1 MTATIGDLDV
11 EVRAQILQR
20 LKSIEG
26 QARGI
31 QRMVEDQRSCQDVMD
46 QIAAMRAASHALSI
60 QLLEEFALHCLRSS
74 DDFPSFEQ
82 AVAQMIGVVSKL
94 TR

>member
-1 MTATIGDLDV
+1 MATTIAELDV
-11 EVRAQILQR
+11 AVRDQILLR

-31 QRMVEDQRSCQDVMD
+31 QRMVEDQRSCQEIMD

-60 QLLEEFALHCLRSS
+60 QLFEEFALHCLRTANDSA
-74 DDFPSFEQ
+74 SFDQ
-82 AVAQMIGVVSKL
+82 AVAQMVSVVSKL

>member
-1 MTATIGDLDV
+1 MTATIADLDAG
-11 EVRAQILQR
+11 VRDQIMQR

-31 QRMVEDQRSCQDVMD
+31 QRMVDEQRSCQEIMD
-46 QIAAMRAASHALSI
+46 QIAAMRAASHALSV
-60 QLLEEFALHCLRSS
+60 QLLEEFALHCLRTA

-82 AVAQMIGVVSKL
+82 AVAQMVSVVSKL

>member
-1 MTATIGDLDV
+1 MTATIADLDTV
-11 EVRAQILQR
+11 ARDQILQR

-31 QRMVEDQRSCQDVMD
+31 QRMVEDRRSCQEIMD
-46 QIAAMRAASHALSI
+46 QITAMRAASHALSV
-60 QLLEEFALHCLRSS
+60 QLLEEFALHCLRNA

-82 AVAQMIGVVSKL
+82 AVAQMVSVVSKL

>member
-1 MTATIGDLDV
+1 MTTSITELDAATRD
-11 EVRAQILQR
+11 QIVQR

-31 QRMVEDQRSCQDVMD
+31 QRMVEEGRACQEIMD
-46 QIAAMRAASHALSI
+46 QITGLRAASHALSL
-60 QLLEEFALHCLRSS
+60 QLLEEFTVHCLRSA
-74 DDFPSFEQ
+74 DTFPSVEQ
-82 AVAQMIGVVSKL
+82 AVAQMVGVISKL

>member
-1 MTATIGDLDV
+1 MLTTSGLDTATRNALV
-11 EVRAQILQR
+11 MR

-31 QRMVEDQRSCQDVMD
+31 QHMLEDGRDCQEILD
-46 QIAAMRAASHALSI
+46 QLTALRAASHVASMQAL
-60 QLLEEFALHCLRSS
+60 EAFALHCLRESA
-74 DDFPSFEQ
+74 DAPDEVITQFVG
-82 AVAQMIGVVSKL
+82 AVAKL

>member
-1 MTATIGDLDV
+1 MAMATGLDAATRSALV
-11 EVRAQILQR
+11 TR

-31 QRMVEDQRSCQDVMD
+31 QRMLEEGRDCQAILDQL
-46 QIAAMRAASHALSI
+46 AALRAASHAVNM
-60 QLLEEFALHCLRSS
+60 QALEAFALHCLRESP
-74 DDFPSFEQ
+74 DAPEQ
-82 AVAQMIGVVSKL
+82 VMTQVLGVVSKL

>member
-1 MTATIGDLDV
+1 MVTATNLEIAARGALV
-11 EVRAQILQR
+11 AR

-31 QRMVEDQRSCQDVMD
+31 QRMLEDGRDCREILD
-46 QIAAMRAASHALSI
+46 QLGAMRAASHAVSMQAI
-60 QLLEEFALHCLRSS
+60 EAFALHCLRESPGAP
-74 DDFPSFEQ
+74 DQVMAEFL
-82 AVAQMIGVVSKL
+82 GVISKL

>member
-1 MTATIGDLDV
+1 MTATIADLDAV
-11 EVRAQILQR
+11 VRDQMLQR

-31 QRMVEDQRSCQDVMD
+31 QRMIEDQRSCQEIMD

-60 QLLEEFALHCLRSS
+60 QLLEEFALHCLRTPN
-74 DDFPSFEQ
+74 DTPSLEQ
-82 AVAQMIGVVSKL
+82 AVAQMVNVVSKL

>member
-1 MTATIGDLDV
+1 MTSIAHLD
-11 EVRAQILQR
+11 EMTQKEIIQR
-20 LKSIEG
+20 LKRIEG

-31 QRMVEDQRSCQDVMD
+31 QKMVEEERDCEEIMN

-60 QLLEEFALHCLRSS
+60 QLLEQFALHCLKNTE
-74 DDFPSFEQ
+74 DFPSMEK
-82 AVAQMIGVVSKL
+82 AVHQMVSVVSKL

>member
-1 MTATIGDLDV
+1 MSTSISALDEATRA
-11 EVRAQILQR
+11 EVLRR

-31 QRMVEDQRSCQDVMD
+31 QRMVEDGRGCQEIMD
-46 QIAAMRAASHALSI
+46 QMAALRAASHAVSV
-60 QLLEEFALHCLRSS
+60 QLLEEFALHCLRGSE
-74 DDFPSFEQ
+74 DFPSLEQ
-82 AVAQMIGVVSKL
+82 AVAQVMSVVTKL

>member
-1 MTATIGDLDV
+1 MTATIAELDP
-11 EVRAQILQR
+11 EVRTHIVRR

-31 QRMVEDQRSCQDVMD
+31 QRMVEDERSCQEIMD

-60 QLLEEFALHCLRSS
+60 QLLEEFALHCLRSANDS
-74 DDFPSFEQ
+74 PSLEQ
-82 AVAQMIGVVSKL
+82 AVAQMISVVSKL
-94 TR
+94 AR